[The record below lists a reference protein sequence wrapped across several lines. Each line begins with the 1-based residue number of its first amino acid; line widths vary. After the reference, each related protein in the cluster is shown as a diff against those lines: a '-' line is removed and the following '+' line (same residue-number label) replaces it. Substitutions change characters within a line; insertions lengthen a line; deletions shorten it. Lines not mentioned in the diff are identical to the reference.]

1 MGRESGVF
9 VYLEDRFYHLT
20 VHSVCVVNMVIKL
33 HIIIIFNIFE
43 SYYDNII
50 DGGDDMRVAN
60 VSAWGR
66 QTSSAPNQQIREIV
80 SGVSPRR
87 DEKGGIVDLWSS
99 ANTELEAKQK
109 REQERKIDVSDF
121 LLTRTIN
128 NAIFRILPF

>member
-1 MGRESGVF
+1 
-9 VYLEDRFYHLT
+9 
-20 VHSVCVVNMVIKL
+20 MVIKL

-121 LLTRTIN
+121 LLTCTIKS
-128 NAIFRILPF
+128 AIFRVLPF

>member
-1 MGRESGVF
+1 
-9 VYLEDRFYHLT
+9 
-20 VHSVCVVNMVIKL
+20 MVMML

-43 SYYDNII
+43 SYHDNII

-66 QTSSAPNQQIREIV
+66 QTSSVPNQQIREIV

-109 REQERKIDVSDF
+109 REQERKIDVSYF
-121 LLTRTIN
+121 LLTCTVN
-128 NAIFRILPF
+128 SATFRVLPF